1 MNPQQQPETSAPAA
15 GSLFG
20 ATDVAEIIREKGWMA
35 QPASPEQLAW
45 CERAASYLSGH
56 ATDRG
61 KLAELLELVFCY
73 DAHAILAKV
82 ESHAVLSKTAA
93 RDVLRQLALLLL
105 DGEPLDSDLFK
116 KIVNALKEQF
126 HFSGRELFQPLRLA
140 LAGRAGEGDLDR
152 VILLLDEAARL
163 EFAVKVKT
171 ARERIVEFCAALD

>member
-1 MNPQQQPETSAPAA
+1 MNSQQHSEALAPA
-15 GSLFG
+15 SNLFG

-35 QPASPEQLAW
+35 ASSSSEPLGW
-45 CERAASYLSGH
+45 CERAASYLSAH
-56 ATDRG
+56 ATDRE
-61 KLAELLELVFCY
+61 KLTELLELIFCY
-73 DAHAILAKV
+73 DAHVILARV
-82 ESHAVLSKTAA
+82 ESHAVLSKTAS

-105 DGEPLDSDLFK
+105 DGAPLDSELFK

-140 LAGRAGEGDLDR
+140 LAGRAGAGDLDR
-152 VILLLDEAARL
+152 VILLLEEAARL

>member
-1 MNPQQQPETSAPAA
+1 MNSSQHSEALVPA
-15 GSLFG
+15 GNLFG
-20 ATDVAEIIREKGWMA
+20 ATDIANTLREKGWMA
-35 QPASPEQLAW
+35 QPVSSEQLAW
-45 CERAASYLSGH
+45 CDRAASYLGGH
-56 ATDRG
+56 AADHE
-61 KLAELLELVFCY
+61 KLAELLTLIFSY
-73 DAHAILAKV
+73 DAPTILASV

-105 DGEPLDSDLFK
+105 DDGPLDSDLFK

-163 EFAVKVKT
+163 EFTVKVKT
-171 ARERIVEFCAALD
+171 ARERIVEFCSALD